1 MEIMR
6 RLYSEEEG
14 QGLVEYV
21 LIIAII
27 SLVLI
32 IAGPT
37 VAKAIGS
44 TFRHCIE
51 IRHRRGS

>member
-37 VAKAIGS
+37 VADAIEGK
-44 TFRHCIE
+44 FGE
-51 IRHRRGS
+51 VGEALAPAAP